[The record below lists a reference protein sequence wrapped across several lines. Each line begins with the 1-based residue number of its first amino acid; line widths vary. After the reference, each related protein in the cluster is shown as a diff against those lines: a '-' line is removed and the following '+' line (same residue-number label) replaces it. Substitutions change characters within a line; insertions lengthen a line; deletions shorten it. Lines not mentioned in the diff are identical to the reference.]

1 MQRKTIGFLEME
13 HGLNDL
19 IAGFV
24 IRPFV
29 NLQLDIL
36 QTGIA
41 IIVSN
46 FVVFDGQYS
55 IAM

>member
-46 FVVFDGQYS
+46 FVAFDGQYS